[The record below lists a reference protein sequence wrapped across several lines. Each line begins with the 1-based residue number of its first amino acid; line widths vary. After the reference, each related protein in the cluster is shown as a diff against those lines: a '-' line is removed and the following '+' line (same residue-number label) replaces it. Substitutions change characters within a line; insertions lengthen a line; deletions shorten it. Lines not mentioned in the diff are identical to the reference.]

1 MKNKV
6 SLPACLV
13 MAGGIGSRLG
23 SITKK
28 IPKPIIKINNKPY
41 LEYLLKWLMKN
52 GFKKF
57 YFLLSYKNK
66 KIEIFLKK
74 FFANKKIKYQ
84 IFLDKKRSGTF
95 SAITDH
101 IQKLDQFFFYT
112 NADEIS
118 DMDIKKYYLKFK
130 KSKTK
135 IMCGLLESKDGKFSK
150 DIKKGL
156 IRNKTGRNKRIYKDC
171 GYKFIN
177 KEIFKN
183 VNKNYKKLEDFIYLD
198 YLKKNEV
205 SYFIVKKKPLR
216 IDTALD
222 IKRTKNELLKN

>member
-1 MKNKV
+1 
-6 SLPACLV
+6 
-13 MAGGIGSRLG
+13 MAGGKGSRLG

-41 LEYLLKWLMKN
+41 LEYLLNWLMKN

-57 YFLLSYKNK
+57 YFLLSYKNN
-66 KIEIFLKK
+66 KIENFLNK
-74 FFANKKIKYQ
+74 FFENKQIKHK

-101 IQKLDQFFFYT
+101 VEKLDRLFFYT

-118 DMDIKKYYLKFK
+118 DINIKKYYLKFK

-135 IMCGLLESKDGKFSK
+135 IMCGILEAKDGKFSK
-150 DIKKGL
+150 DKNKGL
-156 IRNKTGRNKRIYKDC
+156 IKIKKEQNKRIYKDC

-183 VNKNYKKLEDFIYLD
+183 VNKNYRKLEDFIYSE
-198 YLKKNEV
+198 YLKKNKV

-222 IKRTKNELLKN
+222 IRRTKNELFKI

>member
-1 MKNKV
+1 
-6 SLPACLV
+6 

-57 YFLLSYKNK
+57 YFLLSYKNE

-74 FFANKKIKYQ
+74 FFTNKKIKYQ

-118 DMDIKKYYLKFK
+118 DMDIKKYYLK
-130 KSKTK
+130 
-135 IMCGLLESKDGKFSK
+135 
-150 DIKKGL
+150 
-156 IRNKTGRNKRIYKDC
+156 
-171 GYKFIN
+171 
-177 KEIFKN
+177 
-183 VNKNYKKLEDFIYLD
+183 
-198 YLKKNEV
+198 
-205 SYFIVKKKPLR
+205 
-216 IDTALD
+216 
-222 IKRTKNELLKN
+222 